1 MALAVISVQ
10 LYDKDGAAIQASD
23 PIHLSV
29 PLPSDTHNRMATSI
43 PVWLYQ
49 PHTGAFGPR
58 SSQFFSVL
66 YDLTEVSAGLWV
78 RNGTGYIQKD
88 GSQFV
93 WNVMVAQMGYWLA
106 AFPSSSGRE
115 ISSVVVSLVSLSKT
129 IFFFRFFPHAHSSH
143 AHKSGDTI
151 KPS

>member
-10 LYDKDGAAIQASD
+10 LFDKDGGTIQVSD
-23 PIHLSV
+23 PISLSV
-29 PLPSDTHNRMATSI
+29 PLPSDTHNRMATSV

-49 PHTGAFGPR
+49 PQTGELEPGTL
-58 SSQFFSVL
+58 SFSDWC
-66 YDLTEVSAGLWV
+66 DLTNISAGLWV

-115 ISSVVVSLVSLSKT
+115 NIFLVVSAPRCCLDV
-129 IFFFRFFPHAHSSH
+129 AE
-143 AHKSGDTI
+143 
-151 KPS
+151 

>member
-10 LYDKDGAAIQASD
+10 LFDKDGDAIQVSD
-23 PIHLSV
+23 PIHVSV
-29 PLPSDTHNRMATSI
+29 PLPSDTHNRMATSV

-49 PHTGAFGPR
+49 PQTGESDP
-58 SSQFFSVL
+58 
-66 YDLTEVSAGLWV
+66 DLPGFPVSYHLTNISAGLWL

-93 WNVMVAQMGYWLA
+93 WSVMVAQMGYWLA

-115 ISSVVVSLVSLSKT
+115 ISSFF
-129 IFFFRFFPHAHSSH
+129 IF
-143 AHKSGDTI
+143 KSQ
-151 KPS
+151 KPLFSCFHIQILFTPPRRRIFTQV